1 MSATAQ
7 LDISIIAACRNESK
21 HILAFL
27 ESLSRQDLAGV
38 EWEAIIAD
46 GKSDDGTR
54 DLLKTFCAANPRV
67 RFIDRKDQ
75 ITEFEVGFGSNLFK
89 AGLARSLPFFNGPM
103 KVLHCWGKGLC
114 GACFVDV
121 VRGADRLPER
131 TAVERRKL
139 RGFPD
144 AVRLACQVRL
154 TSDVTIRKPR
164 GILRP
169 RRERT
174 RSARAADALL
184 STGSMRASGADGVDA
199 STDVTATRGAVSH
212 PS

>member
-1 MSATAQ
+1 
-7 LDISIIAACRNESK
+7 
-21 HILAFL
+21 
-27 ESLSRQDLAGV
+27 
-38 EWEAIIAD
+38 
-46 GKSDDGTR
+46 
-54 DLLKTFCAANPRV
+54 V

-75 ITEFEVGFGSNLFK
+75 VTEFEVGFGSNLFK
-89 AGLARSLPFFNGPM
+89 AGLALSLSLFNGPM

-139 RGFPD
+139 RGCPES
-144 AVRLACQVRL
+144 VRLACQVRL
-154 TSDVTIRKPR
+154 TGDVTMRKPR

-169 RRERT
+169 RRERGG
-174 RSARAADALL
+174 SARAADRLTTAP
-184 STGSMRASGADGVDA
+184 MRASGAGGLDA
-199 STDVTATRGAVSH
+199 STDVTATRAAVSH